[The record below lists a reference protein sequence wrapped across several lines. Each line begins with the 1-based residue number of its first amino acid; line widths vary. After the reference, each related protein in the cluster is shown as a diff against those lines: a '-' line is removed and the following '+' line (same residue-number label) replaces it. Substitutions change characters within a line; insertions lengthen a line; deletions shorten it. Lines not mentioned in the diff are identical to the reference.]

1 MTSSAGGPGA
11 RPAGVAA
18 GNGGGRAIVAG
29 HGEFA
34 TGLISAVEQITGRTD
49 VFVALSIRSLGGE
62 EIERALRDRLVE
74 SGANVVFTDLPAGS
88 CTIAARRVLRDRP
101 DLVLVTGANLPSLL
115 DFVFHS
121 AEPAADAAQHATD
134 KGRSA
139 LVMVGGASRGAGG
152 GR

>member
-11 RPAGVAA
+11 RPAGVGA

-62 EIERALRDRLVE
+62 EIERALRDRLLE

-139 LVMVGGASRGAGG
+139 LVMVGGVGRGAGG